1 MKLTKLFIAA
11 ALAGAASGPLLAA
24 PLAPAGQG
32 LFSTTFTQAVDGLFI
47 DNLSFA
53 PLGAGGLVSVS
64 LTSLTGPVSFFTAS
78 LNGHDFSYF
87 PELGDPVFTFR
98 ARVAGGSPLD
108 LTVFGAVLAAN
119 GNPGGA
125 GSYTGTL
132 TAVVPE
138 PATLALMLAGLMG
151 IGVAARRRAV
161 VAG

>member
-1 MKLTKLFIAA
+1 MKLTRLFIAA

-24 PLAPAGQG
+24 PASAAAHGPT
-32 LFSTTFTQAVDGLFI
+32 STVFTQAVEGLFI
-47 DNLSFA
+47 DNFSFA
-53 PLGAGGLVSVS
+53 PLAADSLVSVS
-64 LTSLTGPVSFFTAS
+64 LTGLSGPVSFFTAS

-98 ARVAGGSPLD
+98 TRVAGGSPLD
-108 LTVFGAVLAAN
+108 LTVFGAVLDAQ

-132 TAVVPE
+132 TSVVPE

-151 IGVAARRRAV
+151 IGLVARRRAG
-161 VAG
+161 AA